1 VPSRE
6 RESIHELVAGY
17 ALGALDEDDRRAFE
31 EHLAGCE
38 TCREELASLQ
48 DAAATLAFAQEGP
61 EPPPELRRRLLETV
75 HEEAAKVVPIARRRW
90 RIPSAAALAAAA
102 CLALG
107 LGLWATLGPGGSRAR
122 EPQTLALSGAP
133 GTLEVSRTGHATLTV
148 NRLAPAPAGKTYEVW
163 VIAKGNPEPAGLF
176 ARGGRNVSFELQKTV
191 PKGSTVAV
199 TLERAGGVPRPTGSP
214 LFAAT
219 VTA

>member
-1 VPSRE
+1 MASRE
-6 RESIHELVAGY
+6 RESIHELAAGY
-17 ALGALDEDDRRAFE
+17 ALGALDDADRQAFV

-48 DAAATLAFAQEGP
+48 DAAAALALAEEGP
-61 EPPPELRRRLLETV
+61 EPPPQLRDRLLAAV
-75 HEEAAKVVPIARRRW
+75 HREAEKVVPIRRRQW
-90 RIPSAAALAAAA
+90 RVPGAVALAAAA

-122 EPQTLALSGAP
+122 EPQKLALGGAP

-163 VIAKGNPEPAGLF
+163 VIRKGSPEPAGVF
-176 ARGGRNVSFELQKTV
+176 ARGGRNVSVELLKTV

-199 TLERAGGVPRPTGSP
+199 TLERAGGVQKPTGKP
-214 LFAAT
+214 LFAVN

>member
-1 VPSRE
+1 MASRG
-6 RESIHELVAGY
+6 RESIHELAAGY
-17 ALGALDEDDRRAFE
+17 ALGALDEDDRRAFD

-38 TCREELASLQ
+38 TCREELASLL
-48 DAAATLAFAQEGP
+48 DAAAALALAEEGP
-61 EPPPELRRRLLETV
+61 EPPPALRTRVLSAA

-90 RIPSAAALAAAA
+90 RVPSAVALAAVA

-122 EPQTLALSGAP
+122 ETQTLALSGAP

-148 NRLAPAPAGKTYEVW
+148 NRLAPPPAGKTYEVW
-163 VIAKGNPEPAGLF
+163 VIRKGSPEPAGLL
-176 ARGGRNVSFELQKTV
+176 ARGGRNVSIELQKTV

-199 TLERAGGVPRPTGSP
+199 TVERAGGVAKPTGKP
-214 LFAAT
+214 LFSVT